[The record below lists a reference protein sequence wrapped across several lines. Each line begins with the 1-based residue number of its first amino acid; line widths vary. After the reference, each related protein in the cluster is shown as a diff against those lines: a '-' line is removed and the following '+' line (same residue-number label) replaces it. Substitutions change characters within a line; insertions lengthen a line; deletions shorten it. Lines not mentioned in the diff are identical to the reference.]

1 MKKVFL
7 ILFFCL
13 IAGESI
19 GSSPGDFETLV
30 KYDIKGMS
38 ADNTIVLDFNGFTYG
53 TIDYGIYKRRGYYF
67 VIINDNA
74 IAEGITMFEVIKF
87 DRFNENG
94 DKGMRCV
101 LKQMG
106 ESEGTFQA
114 TFVERSENNQG
125 IGFFIIEM
133 NGEEHTAFVYFITS
147 KIILLIFEKA
157 MKFKLLLLLVSINFI
172 CSSYAVVPK
181 PFQPVTRSRV
191 APIDLEVV
199 AKAYGRLQAIHDQR
213 LEYLNDL
220 VDYVLYLLGENTSE
234 IFKLKMQKV
243 YSQLKTFYDY
253 PSLADESVFRELKKI
268 ELYVKEEVNLYNQYH

>member
-1 MKKVFL
+1 
-7 ILFFCL
+7 
-13 IAGESI
+13 
-19 GSSPGDFETLV
+19 
-30 KYDIKGMS
+30 MS

-133 NGEEHTAFVYFITS
+133 NGEEHTLMY
-147 KIILLIFEKA
+147 IL
-157 MKFKLLLLLVSINFI
+157 S
-172 CSSYAVVPK
+172 P
-181 PFQPVTRSRV
+181 
-191 APIDLEVV
+191 
-199 AKAYGRLQAIHDQR
+199 
-213 LEYLNDL
+213 
-220 VDYVLYLLGENTSE
+220 
-234 IFKLKMQKV
+234 QK
-243 YSQLKTFYDY
+243 
-253 PSLADESVFRELKKI
+253 
-268 ELYVKEEVNLYNQYH
+268 

>member
-133 NGEEHTAFVYFITS
+133 NGEEHTLMY
-147 KIILLIFEKA
+147 IL
-157 MKFKLLLLLVSINFI
+157 S
-172 CSSYAVVPK
+172 P
-181 PFQPVTRSRV
+181 Q
-191 APIDLEVV
+191 
-199 AKAYGRLQAIHDQR
+199 Q
-213 LEYLNDL
+213 
-220 VDYVLYLLGENTSE
+220 
-234 IFKLKMQKV
+234 
-243 YSQLKTFYDY
+243 
-253 PSLADESVFRELKKI
+253 
-268 ELYVKEEVNLYNQYH
+268 